1 MSCLS
6 VLTMVAVNRP
16 EAVYFSSGPAR
27 LYKKLH
33 AKQTQVQWIGCTH
46 CTGLP
51 FKPGE
56 VVGRLPCL
64 ISATSCG
71 RLISVPPNHT
81 TLLERLVLP
90 SPSWTS
96 DRIK

>member
-1 MSCLS
+1 MSCPS
-6 VLTMVAVNRP
+6 ELTMVAVNRP
-16 EAVYFSSGPAR
+16 EVVYFSSGPAR

-33 AKQTQVQWIGCTH
+33 AKQTQVGWIGCMH

-56 VVGRLPCL
+56 VVGRLPYL

-71 RLISVPPNHT
+71 EANFCTSKSHNIAGEASIAIS
-81 TLLERLVLP
+81 
-90 SPSWTS
+90 
-96 DRIK
+96 